1 MCRSKIVNKFH
12 FRGRVLLLFTRSHI
26 PVGLSLP
33 YSHMTASGPEPTKF
47 LNCGVKISSPSQEK
61 SALSSYSRLCDCLI
75 VESVS
80 RTEFC
85 SCCQMF
91 QNDPSSVFI
100 LFMHLEFWRVFQT
113 RPLILACQVT
123 QFRLSTVFV

>member
-33 YSHMTASGPEPTKF
+33 YSHMTATGPEPTKF
-47 LNCGVKISSPSQEK
+47 LNCGVKIPSPSPEK
-61 SALSSYSRLCDCLI
+61 SALSSYSRLYDCLI

-91 QNDPSSVFI
+91 QNDPSSVF
-100 LFMHLEFWRVFQT
+100 LHLEFWRVFQT
-113 RPLILACQVT
+113 RRLIAACQVT
-123 QFRLSTVFV
+123 HFRLSTVFV